1 MYDYDYMI
9 GNMVS
14 LAAEEDLPDG
24 RIELGVVDDVAMLV
38 QIVPLHQ
45 FDVRLVD
52 LLHGLVQ
59 MLLVRP
65 HRTDQDEFDAIDGFQ
80 QVELVLLGAEVLEL
94 GGLLGMDL
102 LDEGAQTLGEPLAI
116 LDAVGVGEFLVVV
129 EAVGEVGVVE
139 EGVLL
144 PDHELVHLLL
154 HIIDY

>member
-65 HRTDQDEFDAIDGFQ
+65 HRTDQDEFDAIDGFE

-129 EAVGEVGVVE
+129 GAVGEVGVVE

>member
-1 MYDYDYMI
+1 
-9 GNMVS
+9 MVS

-129 EAVGEVGVVE
+129 GAVGEVGVVE

>member
-129 EAVGEVGVVE
+129 GAVGEVGVVE